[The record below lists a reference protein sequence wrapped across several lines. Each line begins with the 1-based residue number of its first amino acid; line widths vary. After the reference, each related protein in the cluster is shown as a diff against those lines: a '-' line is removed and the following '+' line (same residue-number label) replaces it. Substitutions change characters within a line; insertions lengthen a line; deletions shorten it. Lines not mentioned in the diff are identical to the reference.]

1 MKQCHCTHPGCLFAW
16 LATTSASHVATWM
29 SLPENTGVFY
39 LRKKLP
45 NRTVNM
51 SCSRRRAH
59 SHAHTFK
66 LWSEAHGSDKTKL
79 LNQANLLGNSG
90 TKRRFAVTHGNS
102 DSSGCFT
109 CETCKTK
116 HPFHMFSRCKRFAH
130 EHFRPPRKET
140 LQFHATT
147 WQQTKLTRTH

>member
-1 MKQCHCTHPGCLFAW
+1 MKQYHCTHPGCPFAW
-16 LATTSASHVATWM
+16 LATTSASHVAPWV
-29 SLPENTGVFY
+29 SLPENTCVFY
-39 LRKKLP
+39 LRRKKLP
-45 NRTVNM
+45 HRI
-51 SCSRRRAH
+51 
-59 SHAHTFK
+59 FK
-66 LWSEAHGSDKTKL
+66 LWSEAPGSDKTKFIK
-79 LNQANLLGNSG
+79 QANLLCNSS
-90 TKRRFAVTHGNS
+90 TKRKFAVTHRNS